1 MSANSRKNTVNETL
15 QFPVGADFERI
26 LTEALGR
33 DEELVIALIDLDSF
47 DAVNKRFSNDEGDR
61 VLIETGRYLMASK
74 PKNAEIF
81 RIGGDEFGFIFK
93 NGEEREE
100 VFLVMEELRRG
111 YDVKLPDDTTV
122 TLSIGIASAP
132 DDATRFPN
140 ELIRKADGAIY
151 RAKVGG
157 RNRVCLAKE
166 EKMVTKTSHYTANQL
181 QKLTRIA
188 EREGVGEAVLLREA
202 LDALLRKYDRV
213 K

>member
-1 MSANSRKNTVNETL
+1 MAANTKRNIVNETL
-15 QFPVGADFERI
+15 QLPLGADFEHV
-26 LTEALGR
+26 LSEALGR

-61 VLIETGRYLMASK
+61 VLIETGRYFMENK
-74 PKNAEIF
+74 PKKAELF

-111 YDVKLPDDTTV
+111 YSVMLPDGTAV

-132 DDATRFPN
+132 DDAARFSN

>member
-1 MSANSRKNTVNETL
+1 MTTNIKKNTVNETL
-15 QFPVGADFERI
+15 KFPLGADFEHA
-26 LTEALGR
+26 LSEALGR

-47 DAVNKRFSNDEGDR
+47 DAVNKNFSNDEGDR
-61 VLIETGRYLMASK
+61 VLIETGRYLMANK
-74 PKNAEIF
+74 PEKAELF
-81 RIGGDEFGFIFK
+81 RMGGDEFGLIFK
-93 NGEEREE
+93 GGEEREE
-100 VFLVMEELRRG
+100 VFLVMEALRRG
-111 YDVKLPDDTTV
+111 YCVKLPDGAAV

-132 DDATRFPN
+132 DDAARFPN

-213 K
+213 N